1 MSNVQMCLCAECIEF
16 SSQMRS
22 GAVLTAN
29 RHGEGQ
35 TKSKLV
41 NDTPVCSLTC
51 TLEHT
56 KLYTVIYTA
65 THTGKGSSRR
75 EGNAAFLQWNLKQ
88 SSLKCTSALVQ
99 FTHTFKEHPPTNVLI
114 TQCETPITRQPG
126 STVSCPK
133 CRFPGLHSEA
143 LLTQTVITQNAE

>member
-75 EGNAAFLQWNLKQ
+75 EGNAAFLQ
-88 SSLKCTSALVQ
+88 
-99 FTHTFKEHPPTNVLI
+99 
-114 TQCETPITRQPG
+114 
-126 STVSCPK
+126 
-133 CRFPGLHSEA
+133 
-143 LLTQTVITQNAE
+143 